1 MAFTLKKSNSVK
13 WPVSVQKATDGGKFK
28 KHTFTAIF
36 KELGRDEFNKLVEE
50 GDEALGDAILLG
62 WEGINGEDGE
72 DLPFNKTNKK
82 ALLDDFTVMKSVIEA
97 YGKLVTGGAEK
108 N

>member
-1 MAFTLKKSNSVK
+1 MAFTLKKTNSVK
-13 WPVSVQKATDGGKFK
+13 WPVSVQKATDGVKFK

-72 DLPFNKTNKK
+72 DLPFNKTN
-82 ALLDDFTVMKSVIEA
+82 
-97 YGKLVTGGAEK
+97 
-108 N
+108 